1 MLSQELVTKAPQM
14 ERGIWVQ
21 TVNCESEIKEA
32 LQFNIDG
39 IITANA
45 ELIREVLGLNVP
57 IKEDQFSD
65 DTGL

>member
-1 MLSQELVTKAPQM
+1 VKWQRKALQL
-14 ERGIWVQ
+14 EHGIWVW

-45 ELIREVLGLNVP
+45 ELIREVLA
-57 IKEDQFSD
+57 
-65 DTGL
+65 

>member
-1 MLSQELVTKAPQM
+1 M